1 MVGRDD
7 ALHPGLDSDARPGR
21 SRRFGRS
28 PARRRG
34 ELFGVAGADPARAI
48 RGCGWRH
55 SPVAASLHAWRRA
68 CPTAGMSPRRCS
80 GVPACP
86 ESISRRCSSRT
97 RTTSGWDR
105 RGAIGSRMD
114 LAALRR
120 MWRQSRS
127 CRSSSSSWRGGSL
140 ASACLASGR
149 AWRCWPAASCSGPSS
164 ASRARTTYIP
174 TPWTFLRYVPL
185 IGGARAPSR
194 VAVLV
199 MLAAAVIFGLALKTL
214 LDRYRSGAG
223 RCSAAAGALLV
234 LELCPAP
241 RVLFDA
247 SIPAIY
253 AAISADSRDVR
264 VLELPFGVR
273 DGLSSFGNFS
283 SSSQF
288 YQTRHQKRL
297 IGGYLS
303 RVSRDHLESTRRRP
317 VLAALMALSEG
328 RDVPAGDLDAARR
341 RGRTFVQA
349 ANLGYV
355 VVDRQRA
362 GPRLIDFAI
371 EAMDLEKIGQ
381 AGDRELYRPRRR
393 EILLTSDGRYRAGR
407 GPLNL
412 VASSSKGRGWP
423 ESRYTA
429 WRKARALLR
438 RAGRLAVRTCGLPA
452 PRRNHVQTGWSA
464 PCSRA
469 RLLGTSER
477 CAAAHRRTPAGHA
490 RSSSSAL
497 GPRP

>member
-1 MVGRDD
+1 MTLAWAAICDPYYAIYCLVLAMWYLAAKALRIEWGPVQWRPGGFGQRVLDGVIACLLLLVATIVLTGGFRFNLGTRTVGVTTLYTPVLILTLALAVRVASAVRLRVAVVNSSEWLGLIRLVPYGVAAGGILLSPLLYTLAARLFDGRYVAAPVFWRTSMPGVDFAALLIPNPNNVWLGSAWRDWVTNGPGGF
-7 ALHPGLDSDARPGR
+7 AENVASVPIVSIVVIFLAWRFARFRVPGLWASLALLAGSLVLGPFVRI
-21 SRRFGRS
+21 
-28 PARRRG
+28 
-34 ELFGVAGADPARAI
+34 AGA
-48 RGCGWRH
+48 
-55 SPVAASLHAWRRA
+55 
-68 CPTAGMSPRRCS
+68 
-80 GVPACP
+80 
-86 ESISRRCSSRT
+86 
-97 RTTSGWDR
+97 
-105 RGAIGSRMD
+105 
-114 LAALRR
+114 
-120 MWRQSRS
+120 
-127 CRSSSSSWRGGSL
+127 
-140 ASACLASGR
+140 
-149 AWRCWPAASCSGPSS
+149 
-164 ASRARTTYIP
+164 TTYIP

-214 LDRYRSGAG
+214 LDRYPSR
-223 RCSAAAGALLV
+223 RWPVLAAAAALLV

-303 RVSRDHLESTRRRP
+303 RVSRDHLESIRRRP

-328 RDVPAGDLDAARR
+328 RDVPAGDLDVAKR

-362 GPRLIDFAI
+362 GPRLVDFAI
-371 EAMDLEKIGQ
+371 EAMDLEKIGE

-393 EILLTSDGRYRAGR
+393 ETLLTEADS
-407 GPLNL
+407 
-412 VASSSKGRGWP
+412 
-423 ESRYTA
+423 
-429 WRKARALLR
+429 
-438 RAGRLAVRTCGLPA
+438 
-452 PRRNHVQTGWSA
+452 
-464 PCSRA
+464 
-469 RLLGTSER
+469 
-477 CAAAHRRTPAGHA
+477 RTPTEAAQSGSQLIA
-490 RSSSSAL
+490 R
-497 GPRP
+497 